1 MKKIREFLHKYRH
14 AWLLSYA
21 FIYLPWFM
29 YLERTVTRD
38 YHIMH
43 ASLDDLIP
51 FNEYFII
58 PYLLWFLYVAGT
70 LVFFLFRSKEDYYKM
85 CTFLFSG
92 MTLSLIICT
101 FFHNGTDF
109 RPVIDPNKNIFSAA
123 VAALYK
129 TDTCTNVFPSIH
141 VYNAVGTHIAISRS
155 QILAKYRFL
164 RLGSLLLTISIC
176 LATMFLK
183 QHSIIDVCGA
193 FLMSYA
199 IHYLVYGYATDTEDK
214 KKRLAKT
221 PSAFLFYILEIIP
234 RFLISRLSV
243 GD

>member
-176 LATMFLK
+176 LATMFLNN
-183 QHSIIDVCGA
+183 
-193 FLMSYA
+193 
-199 IHYLVYGYATDTEDK
+199 
-214 KKRLAKT
+214 T
-221 PSAFLFYILEIIP
+221 PSSMYAV
-234 RFLISRLSV
+234 LS
-243 GD
+243 

>member
-199 IHYLVYGYATDTEDK
+199 IHYLVYGYANDTEDK
-214 KKRLAKT
+214 KITEKAL
-221 PSAFLFYILEIIP
+221 
-234 RFLISRLSV
+234 
-243 GD
+243 G

>member
-214 KKRLAKT
+214 KIQKKRLAKHQA
-221 PSAFLFYILEIIP
+221 PFY
-234 RFLISRLSV
+234 FIS
-243 GD
+243 